1 MHHVSALVL
10 SHITQCPFIALSLQE
25 ALCAFGVPF
34 GSPGVVA
41 IARPST
47 PIYLADWH
55 VVAVYDAKDLR
66 GVTAGLLRMW
76 SEEVCTAFALVAL
89 ISSSDYRE
97 YCKPAAK
104 QSHEFSL
111 GSLIS
116 QPYPF
121 G

>member
-10 SHITQCPFIALSLQE
+10 SHTTQCPFSALSLQE

-66 GVTAGLLRMW
+66 GVTAGLLKMW
-76 SEEVCTAFALVAL
+76 SEEVCTAFALVAPVADKCQR
-89 ISSSDYRE
+89 SDIADIVARRFYA
-97 YCKPAAK
+97 KPA
-104 QSHEFSL
+104 SEVDRS
-111 GSLIS
+111 
-116 QPYPF
+116 
-121 G
+121 